1 MASSLSWILRS
12 SSVPVLR
19 QSARRRRREEA
30 RSWQRSRF
38 SSAEGKHRA
47 RSLLPSSPSSH
58 KCLWSISQVP
68 GMAVK
73 THGAHLPRAG
83 CGADCQKHTGPHV
96 MGFRPERGKATQNE
110 GRKGKVM
117 DVRALDNCLDGH
129 GMLSTRRENGR
140 ASVRQAH
147 RGGSAGHLC
156 AAPGSRSAAPPHP
169 CTLCPGC
176 RSCRHRRRPAP
187 RGDPVRSMHPA

>member
-30 RSWQRSRF
+30 RSWQRSRV
-38 SSAEGKHRA
+38 SSAEGKHKA

-83 CGADCQKHTGPHV
+83 CGADCQKHAEPYV
-96 MGFRPERGKATQNE
+96 MGFRPERGRPHNE
-110 GRKGKVM
+110 GRKGKVLG
-117 DVRALDNCLDGH
+117 VRALDNCLDGH
-129 GMLSTRRENGR
+129 GMLSTRGEDGR
-140 ASVRQAH
+140 GRCASSPRRICRAFVC
-147 RGGSAGHLC
+147 S
-156 AAPGSRSAAPPHP
+156 SRFSV
-169 CTLCPGC
+169 CCSTT
-176 RSCRHRRRPAP
+176 
-187 RGDPVRSMHPA
+187 SMYSVSWL